1 MMMSPKSPKRSYLDK
16 GPTKQQLARRNLLK
30 SKLLFDDDDSSDG
43 FAVLN
48 DTAEGGI
55 PSANEEGP
63 PRRGKMRQGVSRSLS
78 PKTFGRTLLRRGERS
93 RDRSGDQTEDQGK
106 DLTKS
111 PKPPRRRIRGTT
123 GFNDISQS
131 PNPKAA
137 PRRSISTTGFDD
149 ASRSPKPRPPQ
160 RSSSINPKLQQSRS
174 TDDPGNAQKPSHSL
188 SPRRVIRRFVGETE
202 PGLDGMRRS
211 LIADK
216 KQLDDLQ
223 CKFDQEDEP
232 PDDETLMERVARR
245 VAANRR
251 GKMQKSNTD
260 GEKIEAMQVALKRR
274 QEMEREDDEGIGGI
288 WAKGL
293 KALEKVYDD
302 LNT

>member
-1 MMMSPKSPKRSYLDK
+1 M
-16 GPTKQQLARRNLLK
+16 
-30 SKLLFDDDDSSDG
+30 
-43 FAVLN
+43 
-48 DTAEGGI
+48 
-55 PSANEEGP
+55 
-63 PRRGKMRQGVSRSLS
+63 
-78 PKTFGRTLLRRGERS
+78 
-93 RDRSGDQTEDQGK
+93 
-106 DLTKS
+106 
-111 PKPPRRRIRGTT
+111 
-123 GFNDISQS
+123 
-131 PNPKAA
+131 
-137 PRRSISTTGFDD
+137 
-149 ASRSPKPRPPQ
+149 
-160 RSSSINPKLQQSRS
+160 
-174 TDDPGNAQKPSHSL
+174 
-188 SPRRVIRRFVGETE
+188 
-202 PGLDGMRRS
+202 DGMRRS